1 MTEAIAGQVVGDGGA
16 GQPVA
21 AGATAPQPNGG
32 LDFSKF
38 DWSSFDPS
46 VLPRQVIERHPD
58 FNGLRSAMDKK
69 LSATER
75 RYQEQLQNAQ
85 RQSQAQLEQLKQIL
99 GSRMDDGAKRDVQ
112 QWQINQQLEQMRQ
125 ENQALK
131 AYYGRQSMLAE
142 LSSKHGIPL
151 ADLEDVEDP
160 TQAYEKIVGHQAT
173 TLAAMQKQLAEL
185 TAKIN
190 GQVASAAIP
199 PMDQGAG
206 GSTSAQASLQQKY
219 DEAMR
224 ARNTSAA
231 DKIQMEALDKGVD
244 LDLYSFRN
252 KV

>member
-1 MTEAIAGQVVGDGGA
+1 
-16 GQPVA
+16 
-21 AGATAPQPNGG
+21 
-32 LDFSKF
+32 
-38 DWSSFDPS
+38 
-46 VLPRQVIERHPD
+46 
-58 FNGLRSAMDKK
+58 
-69 LSATER
+69 
-75 RYQEQLQNAQ
+75 
-85 RQSQAQLEQLKQIL
+85 
-99 GSRMDDGAKRDVQ
+99 MDDGAKRDVQ

-185 TAKIN
+185 TAKIS
-190 GQVASAAIP
+190 GVSASAALP
-199 PMDQGAG
+199 TPDLGAG